1 MTKHQP
7 TQRAGFAARLAFAA
21 LVAAGTAAVP
31 LAAGAADAAATFP
44 QKPVTMVV
52 PFPPGAATDIIA
64 RTVAQKLGEK
74 WGQSVVVENRAGAT
88 GAIGSNYVAR
98 SEPDGH
104 TLLVATTSS
113 HTMGPNLSTKLPWDP
128 VKSFAPVTLLAWAP
142 NVLEVNPSVPATSM
156 QELIAL
162 LKKNPGKYTFASSGT
177 GSSIHLAGEMF
188 KVQAGVDMVHVPYKG
203 AAPAVADLLGGQ
215 VDIMFDTVALSLPHL
230 KAGKLRPLAVTTTRR
245 SSSLPDVPTMR
256 EAGLP
261 DYEMA
266 AWIGLLAPADTP
278 PAVVQKIQAD
288 VGAVLQ
294 MPDVQAKLQ
303 GQGTDISGMSSAEFG
318 ALIKDELGRYGAI
331 MKQAGIRPGD

>member
-1 MTKHQP
+1 MNQHPSTR
-7 TQRAGFAARLAFAA
+7 RAGPAARMMLAA
-21 LVAAGTAAVP
+21 LIAAAP
-31 LAAGAADAAATFP
+31 LASHAADAAAFP

-88 GAIGSNYVAR
+88 GAIGSAYVAR
-98 SEPDGH
+98 SAPDGH

-113 HTMGPNLSTKLPWDP
+113 HTMGPNLSSKLPWDP
-128 VKSFAPVTLLAWAP
+128 VKSFEPVTLLAWAP
-142 NVLEVNPSVPATSM
+142 NVLEVNPSVPAKSVK
-156 QELIAL
+156 ELIDL
-162 LKKNPGKYTFASSGT
+162 LKANPGKYTFASSGT
-177 GSSIHLAGEMF
+177 GSSIHLAGELF
-188 KVQAGVDMVHVPYKG
+188 KQQAGVDMVHVPYKG

-278 PAVVQKIQAD
+278 PAIVRQIQSD
-288 VGAVLQ
+288 VSGVLQ
-294 MPDVQAKLQ
+294 MPDVLQKLQ
-303 GQGTDISGMSSAEFG
+303 AQGTDVSGMPSAEFG
-318 ALIKDELGRYGAI
+318 ALIKDELGRYGTI